1 MEKMNLT
8 IDGTKVTVEK
18 GTTVLEAARGAGIYI
33 PALCSHPNLPSSRQV
48 KPFQVVYRA
57 KEELKNDLNKD
68 LRRFLERELEIWLEK
83 KEALLI
89 AIKNIEK
96 YLRQV

>member
-1 MEKMNLT
+1 MEEIIPRKILGKLKEYQRIIESAINNYDSTQLLQLKLALST
-8 IDGTKVTVEK
+8 ANE
-18 GTTVLEAARGAGIYI
+18 YI
-33 PALCSHPNLPSSRQV
+33 PSL
-48 KPFQVVYRA
+48 

-68 LRRFLERELEIWLEK
+68 LRRFFERELEIWLEK

-89 AIKNIEK
+89 AIENIEK

>member
-1 MEKMNLT
+1 MEEIIPSKILGKLKEYQGIIEST
-8 IDGTKVTVEK
+8 INNYDSTQLLQLKLALS
-18 GTTVLEAARGAGIYI
+18 TTNEYI
-33 PALCSHPNLPSSRQV
+33 PSL
-48 KPFQVVYRA
+48 

-83 KEALLI
+83 KEALSI